1 MINAAQGR
9 TVKKNRM
16 LTPGCAA
23 ALLLALAS
31 VSAAAAGNMAAC
43 RTAKMPEARID
54 ACSAIIHKGAAS
66 VADRA
71 EAFRRRGD
79 AHAARTAYREADADY
94 TEALRLEPA
103 SVPALTGRASARL
116 ASGDNVGAVS
126 DLTDAL
132 RIDGGSAGLFVAR
145 GYARLLQE
153 NADEAIADFTAAL
166 AKQPSNASALNNRGL
181 AHRKKGDTAAAIA
194 DYTAA
199 IRINPSFAQA
209 YANRGYVY
217 EAQGD
222 KLAATA
228 DLERAL
234 SLDPALTGAA
244 KGLERLGH
252 TNDAT
257 ARSDALISHGKELAQ
272 KNCAWCHAIGRTGES
287 PNPRAPR
294 WIDMA
299 GRHPILALREPL
311 SRGIARPHD
320 EMPKFELSAAEVD
333 TIIDLHQQ
341 PGAVKLMADMS
352 VSYERPYAPFA
363 MET

>member
-1 MINAAQGR
+1 MTSAAQKR
-9 TVKKNRM
+9 TAPKSWTPMPACVAASFFA
-16 LTPGCAA
+16 LTAA
-23 ALLLALAS
+23 PALA
-31 VSAAAAGNMAAC
+31 AGDLAAC
-43 RTAKMPEARID
+43 RTAQMPEARIE
-54 ACSAIIHKGAAS
+54 ACGAVIHTATAS
-66 VADRA
+66 IADRA

-79 AHAARTAYREADADY
+79 AHAARAAHRQAAADY

-116 ASGDNVGAVS
+116 ATGDNIGAVS

-145 GYARLLQE
+145 GYARLLQG
-153 NADEAIADFTAAL
+153 NADEAVADFTAAL
-166 AKQPSNASALNNRGL
+166 AKQPKNASALNNRGL

-199 IRINPSFAQA
+199 IRVNPSFAQA

-252 TNDAT
+252 HNDAT

-272 KNCAWCHAIGRTGES
+272 KNCAWCHAIGHTGES

-320 EMPKFELSAAEVD
+320 EMPKFELSDAEVD
-333 TIIDLHQQ
+333 TIIAYINSL
-341 PGAVKLMADMS
+341 
-352 VSYERPYAPFA
+352 AP
-363 MET
+363 